1 MPKASRGQKS
11 SGGRA
16 KQTTNFTTNQ
26 GEAIEHYA
34 SGDGMWINQYFRN
47 DGNGFGE
54 LSSNEK
60 EYVKDL
66 DSALNKT
73 VKDKE
78 LYRSVDA
85 KVIFGDIDYYNLE
98 AAVLYGAKDKFSQS
112 ALNKAQSLIGTTK
125 TEKGYMS
132 TTRDRNIAEGFG
144 GFTGADNP
152 IVMRITPSKTTKGAD
167 ISKATKRIA
176 DIEKSDPQKETLL
189 ARNQKYK
196 INKVYGKNGNIY
208 VDVSMA

>member
-16 KQTTNFTTNQ
+16 KQIDGFTTNQ
-26 GEAIEHYA
+26 GDAIEHYV

-47 DGNGFGE
+47 DGKGFGE

-66 DSALNKT
+66 DNALNR
-73 VKDKE
+73 VVADKE

-98 AAVLYGAKDKFSQS
+98 SAILYGGTDKYSQS
-112 ALNKAQSLIGTTK
+112 ALSKAQSLIGTTK
-125 TEKGYMS
+125 IEKGYMS
-132 TTRDRNIAEGFG
+132 TTRDRNIAEEFG

-152 IVMRITPSKTTKGAD
+152 IVMKITPSKTTKGAD

-176 DIEKSDPQKETLL
+176 DVEKADPQKETLL

-196 INKVYGKNGNIY
+196 INKIYGKNGNIY
-208 VDVSMA
+208 VDVSMV